1 MRWIS
6 TCMATSISCVRML
19 FQLTRKSSGC
29 PQGIAKRGH
38 YGSFLQDEW
47 ELIHKLSK
55 SSFFLSSSSFS
66 QDLAVSD
73 AC

>member
-6 TCMATSISCVRML
+6 TCMIKLSLVGCNRMRFRL
-19 FQLTRKSSGC
+19 IRTASGC

-55 SSFFLSSSSFS
+55 SP
-66 QDLAVSD
+66 
-73 AC
+73 